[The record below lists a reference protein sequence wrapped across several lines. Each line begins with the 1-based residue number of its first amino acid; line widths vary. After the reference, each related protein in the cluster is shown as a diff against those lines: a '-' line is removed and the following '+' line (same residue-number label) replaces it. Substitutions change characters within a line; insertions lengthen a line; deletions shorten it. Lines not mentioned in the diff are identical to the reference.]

1 MRTPE
6 MILLLRVE
14 GLPGLSGKL
23 EFEERHRAEQL
34 SELDTHNLAWTLV
47 ERERQLA
54 TALAEL
60 EKGTNAKV

>member
-1 MRTPE
+1 MPNAA
-6 MILLLRVE
+6 MIMLMRVE

-34 SELDTHNLAWTLV
+34 SEVDTHNLAWTLV

-54 TALAEL
+54 QALLEL
-60 EKGTNAKV
+60 EKGKNG